1 MRKLLILIALSLM
14 LGGLFAQAPAP
25 AAVAS
30 PAISDSLAEQKK
42 LEILDEYGI
51 RETSTL
57 QETAKI
63 LELENMQRFKHLLN
77 LEESN
82 DKLDSRTLRQLG
94 ITPYE
99 AFLAS
104 QKINYGFSEL
114 NNLTEVAAVL
124 HIPIKKLKSMLGEP
138 IDPLTKEH
146 DLRSLQSL
154 NLSPERLMKIKD
166 EFEQDRVPYGFS
178 LTLVGMLVVFSA
190 LLITSIVIGQL
201 RHLQAEKKKEPPVIK
216 VSATGKVIK
225 APSGVSS
232 DIIVAVVSA
241 LYIYEYTIKERRR
254 IQLTFNRSKTNQ
266 WRSSAILSMPNREFT
281 RKRS

>member
-154 NLSPERLMKIKD
+154 NLSPERLMEIKD

-232 DIIVAVVSA
+232 DIIVAAVSA

>member
-57 QETAKI
+57 LETAKI

-154 NLSPERLMKIKD
+154 NLSPERLMEIKD

-232 DIIVAVVSA
+232 DIIVAAVSA